1 MTDHPTAEPQPATPG
16 STDPTTPSV
25 EPAGKPANEAP
36 ANESG
41 LETAAAQVAA
51 TDPNGPAEPTPAEP
65 ARPSLFQDRQLTPLE
80 QKRLDVARVQPKP
93 WEPTDDLLDPNRDAG
108 WETAADHELIAI
120 RPEDVVSPQS
130 QPFVAPSLATLP
142 AAGAYVPATGAAAAA
157 TSAPPPTANPA
168 GPATAALTWASA
180 GAGVGAP
187 AAPAAAL
194 GVPPAG
200 TAPFASAA
208 VVPIGAAAGQPAP
221 EVALAPSER
230 RWRRAAHATRGR
242 FAVVA
247 RPIMLAGLFLIGIVM
262 GWSVFLRGQTAVA
275 QQPTPQQAVAA
286 NEGTTEKVPP
296 QILSLIAALQADDQT
311 AVQLVVPAQPY
322 RLLAGELAVD
332 GISRIVGARA
342 LYTYT
347 VDNESA
353 TEILVSGVDQS
364 GNGLTLNLVV
374 HLKDGAITDFR

>member
-1 MTDHPTAEPQPATPG
+1 
-16 STDPTTPSV
+16 
-25 EPAGKPANEAP
+25 
-36 ANESG
+36 
-41 LETAAAQVAA
+41 
-51 TDPNGPAEPTPAEP
+51 
-65 ARPSLFQDRQLTPLE
+65 
-80 QKRLDVARVQPKP
+80 
-93 WEPTDDLLDPNRDAG
+93 
-108 WETAADHELIAI
+108 
-120 RPEDVVSPQS
+120 
-130 QPFVAPSLATLP
+130 
-142 AAGAYVPATGAAAAA
+142 
-157 TSAPPPTANPA
+157 
-168 GPATAALTWASA
+168 
-180 GAGVGAP
+180 
-187 AAPAAAL
+187 
-194 GVPPAG
+194 
-200 TAPFASAA
+200 
-208 VVPIGAAAGQPAP
+208 
-221 EVALAPSER
+221 
-230 RWRRAAHATRGR
+230 
-242 FAVVA
+242 
-247 RPIMLAGLFLIGIVM
+247 MLAGLFLIGIVM
-262 GWSVFLRGQTAVA
+262 GWSVYLRGQTAVA